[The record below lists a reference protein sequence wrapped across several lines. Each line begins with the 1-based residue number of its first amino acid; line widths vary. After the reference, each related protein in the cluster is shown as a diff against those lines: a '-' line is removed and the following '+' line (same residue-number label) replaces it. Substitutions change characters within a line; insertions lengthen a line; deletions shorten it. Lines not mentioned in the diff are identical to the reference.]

1 MSRGIGLPKPSRGVV
16 AVPAV
21 EERRPGIRRRDL
33 LAWGGAAALLP
44 AFPSMASAQAA
55 PADPGA
61 LRNMSVG
68 FVEGSDAWP
77 TLRKVNIA
85 SLSRGHRGAP
95 GAEAAAHTV
104 VPAVDMIAGDQTL
117 ASELVRVGVR
127 GLYPVGIS
135 DRIDSVR
142 LTVLFPSPDP
152 ARRRPLPFYAWSYE
166 SRPAPSPSP
175 PLEFV
180 APLGIDGGFRLRLDV
195 LPAAAQGLSRRSVAD
210 LTREPL
216 GGSFATDFTVD
227 WFAGRPKLQRGVY
240 LLGLAAGTWA
250 SEQSLPVQR
259 QGRQRPLHLLSLVL
273 TIDPVPAAV

>member
-1 MSRGIGLPKPSRGVV
+1 MEQSPR
-16 AVPAV
+16 A
-21 EERRPGIRRRDL
+21 IRRRDL
-33 LAWGGAAALLP
+33 LVWGGAAALLP
-44 AFPSMASAQAA
+44 AFPRMASAQAA
-55 PADPGA
+55 QSDASA
-61 LRNMSVG
+61 VRNMSVG
-68 FVEGSDAWP
+68 FVEGSEAWP
-77 TLRKVNIA
+77 TLRKVSIA
-85 SLSRGHRGAP
+85 SLSRGHRSVAGV
-95 GAEAAAHTV
+95 EAASHTV
-104 VPAVDMIAGDQTL
+104 LPAVDMIAGDQTL

-152 ARRRPLPFYAWSYE
+152 ARRRPLPFFAWSYE

-195 LPAAAQGLSRRSVAD
+195 VPAAAQGLSRRTVAD
-210 LTREPL
+210 LAREPL

-240 LLGLAAGTWA
+240 LLGLAGGTWA

-259 QGRQRPLHLLSLVL
+259 PGRQRPLHLLSLIL
-273 TIDPVPAAV
+273 TVDPVHVV

>member
-1 MSRGIGLPKPSRGVV
+1 MTGDIGFPKRSRDAV
-16 AVPAV
+16 AVPAT
-21 EERRPGIRRRDL
+21 EERRQGIRRRDL
-33 LAWGGAAALLP
+33 LVWGGAAALLP
-44 AFPSMASAQAA
+44 AFPQMASAQTA
-55 PADPGA
+55 PAEGGA

-85 SLSRGHRGAP
+85 SMSRGHRSVRGF
-95 GAEAAAHTV
+95 EAAAHTV

-135 DRIDSVR
+135 DRVDSVR
-142 LTVLFPSPDP
+142 LTVFFPSPDP

-180 APLGIDGGFRLRLDV
+180 APLGIDGGFRLQLDV

-210 LTREPL
+210 LTREPV
-216 GGSFATDFTVD
+216 GGGFATDFTVAGC
-227 WFAGRPKLQRGVY
+227 AGRPTLQRGDY

-259 QGRQRPLHLLSLVL
+259 PGRQRPLHLLSLVL
-273 TIDPVPAAV
+273 TIDPVPAV

>member
-1 MSRGIGLPKPSRGVV
+1 MSGGIGLPERSRGAV
-16 AVPAV
+16 AVHTTEQP
-21 EERRPGIRRRDL
+21 RQGLRRRDL
-33 LAWGGAAALLP
+33 LFWGGAAALLP
-44 AFPSMASAQAA
+44 AFPRMASAQAA
-55 PADPGA
+55 PAEAGA

-68 FVEGSDAWP
+68 FVAGSEAWP

-85 SLSRGHRGAP
+85 SLSRGQRSVP
-95 GAEAAAHTV
+95 GVEAAGHTV
-104 VPAVDMIAGDQTL
+104 LPAVDMIAGDQTL

-180 APLGIDGGFRLRLDV
+180 APLGIDGGFRLRMDV
-195 LPAAAQGLSRRSVAD
+195 LPAAAQGLSRRAVAD

-216 GGSFATDFTVD
+216 GGNFATDFTVD
-227 WFAGRPKLQRGVY
+227 WFEGRPKLQRGVY

-259 QGRQRPLHLLSLVL
+259 PGRQRPLHLLSLVL
-273 TIDPVPAAV
+273 TIDPVPAV

>member
-1 MSRGIGLPKPSRGVV
+1 MSRGIGLPKRSRGAV
-16 AVPAV
+16 AVPTIEV
-21 EERRPGIRRRDL
+21 RRQGIRRRDL
-33 LAWGGAAALLP
+33 LVWGGAAALLP
-44 AFPSMASAQAA
+44 AFPRMASAQAA
-55 PADPGA
+55 PAEAG
-61 LRNMSVG
+61 RHMSVG
-68 FVEGSDAWP
+68 FVEGSDVWP

-85 SLSRGHRGAP
+85 SLSRGHRSVP
-95 GAEAAAHTV
+95 GVEAAAHTV
-104 VPAVDMIAGDQTL
+104 LPAVDMIAGDQTL

-135 DRIDSVR
+135 DRLDSVR

-152 ARRRPLPFYAWSYE
+152 ARRRPLPFFAWSYE

-180 APLGIDGGFRLRLDV
+180 APLAIDGGLRLRLDV
-195 LPAAAQGLSRRSVAD
+195 LPAAAKGLSRRSVAD

-216 GGSFATDFTVD
+216 GGSFVTDFTVD

-259 QGRQRPLHLLSLVL
+259 PGRQRPLHLLSLVL
-273 TIDPVPAAV
+273 TVDPVPAV